1 MSTENHMKLS
11 KRFGLNL
18 RPFKKVT
25 PKQQKIMQKV
35 QKQQALKKKSNFGVQ
50 LEIKK
55 SVAFLYGGLRAKYLT
70 TSWPFGILSALLAL
84 VQITTF

>member
-35 QKQQALKKKSNFGVQ
+35 QKQQALKKNQILGFNSR
-50 LEIKK
+50 LKK
-55 SVAFLYGGLRAKYLT
+55 V
-70 TSWPFGILSALLAL
+70 LLFCMAVSEL
-84 VQITTF
+84 NI

>member
-70 TSWPFGILSALLAL
+70 TLFQKSFQKIN
-84 VQITTF
+84 